1 MTPPAGRVVAAITG
15 AGSGIGR
22 ALAVE
27 LARRGAD
34 LALSDIDA
42 DGLATTRTQ
51 AEATGAS
58 VHTAVADVADRA
70 AVAAWARDVVGH
82 FGVVH
87 QLYNNAGVAFRGG
100 RVLDSDDDAIEQ
112 TLQINLW
119 GVIHGTKEFLP
130 HLIASG
136 AGALVNVSSLN
147 GLLAQ
152 PGLAPYC
159 ASKFAVRGFTEAV
172 RAEMLADGHPVFVAV
187 VHPGG
192 VKTNIATA
200 ALEAARRAG
209 STVTPEQE
217 ARTRFYNERF
227 FRTSA
232 PAAARI
238 ILDGVQARRPR
249 ILVGPDARFVDVATR
264 LAPRFALRRTVTVER
279 LMRRGW
285 SS

>member
-42 DGLATTRTQ
+42 GGLTTTRTQ
-51 AEATGAS
+51 AEDTGAS

-217 ARTRFYNERF
+217 ARTRFYSERF

-285 SS
+285 S